1 MNHKSA
7 FVLVPALALGT
18 IMLSAGPAMAASSD
32 SSSSSFQAPL
42 HALNK
47 SGGTGTAMVT
57 LKGNTVTVDAKVS
70 GLAEKFGNGL
80 YPHVAHIHDMGSG
93 ECPPPSA
100 DKNDDQVVSTPEGVP
115 FYGGIGATL
124 TKSGPT
130 TPAQALNTK
139 VPFGQGGSFTYHRTF
154 TLDAATVAEIH
165 KDNAVIVV
173 HGLDPAKLSKKAQ
186 GENSLPLT
194 KDLPLAAT
202 APALCGPLHA
212 SQMSMPNGAAATG
225 GGAAAQGPQAG
236 LLALGGSMILAAG
249 AAVVVRRRVTTARA
263 GR

>member
-1 MNHKSA
+1 MKNKSA
-7 FVLVPALALGT
+7 FALVPALALGAVV
-18 IMLSAGPAMAASSD
+18 LGSAPAMASTND
-32 SSSSSFQAPL
+32 SSSTFQAPL
-42 HALNK
+42 HALNR

-57 LKGNTVTVDAKVS
+57 LKGTTVTVDAKVS
-70 GLAEKFGNGL
+70 GLAMKFNGNA

-93 ECPPPSA
+93 ECPMPSA
-100 DKNDDQVVSTPEGVP
+100 DKNDDGVVSTPEGAP
-115 FYGGIGATL
+115 SYGGIGATL
-124 TKSGPT
+124 TRTGDTSPKS
-130 TPAQALNTK
+130 ALDLK
-139 VPFGQGGSFTYHRTF
+139 RAFGTGGSFTYHRTF
-154 TLDAATVAEIH
+154 TLDAATAAQVR

-173 HGLDPAKLSKKAQ
+173 HGLDPATLSKKAQ
-186 GENSLPLT
+186 KEDSSPLT

>member
-1 MNHKSA
+1 VINKKAALVM
-7 FVLVPALALGT
+7 VPALALG
-18 IMLSAGPAMAASSD
+18 MSVLGASAAHADGG
-32 SSSSSFQAPL
+32 SSFQAQL
-42 HALNK
+42 HPLNK
-47 SGGTGTAMVT
+47 SGGTGVAMVT
-57 LKGNTVTVDAKVS
+57 LNGNRVTVDAKVS

-93 ECPPPSA
+93 ECPTPSA

-124 TKSGPT
+124 TKTGDTSPKS
-130 TPAQALNTK
+130 ALDVK
-139 VPFGQGGSFTYHRTF
+139 RPFGQGGHFNYHRTF
-154 TLDAATVAEIH
+154 TLDAATLAEVK

-186 GENSLPLT
+186 KEDSSPLT

-212 SQMSMPNGAAATG
+212 SQMSMPNGAAGTG
-225 GGAAAQGPQAG
+225 GGSAQGTDAG
-236 LLALGGSMILAAG
+236 LLAAGGSMLLAAG
-249 AAVVVRRRVTTARA
+249 AALVARRRVVLKRA
-263 GR
+263 SN

>member
-1 MNHKSA
+1 MKHKSA
-7 FVLVPALALGT
+7 FMLVPALALGT
-18 IMLSAGPAMAASSD
+18 AMLGASPAMAASS
-32 SSSSSFQAPL
+32 SSSSSSYQAPL

-70 GLAEKFGNGL
+70 GLAMKFNGNA
-80 YPHVAHIHDMGSG
+80 YPHVAHIHDMGAG
-93 ECPPPSA
+93 ECPLPSA
-100 DKNDDQVVSTPEGVP
+100 DKNDDGVVSTPEGVP
-115 FYGGIGATL
+115 AYGGIGATL
-124 TKSGPT
+124 TKTGDTSPKS
-130 TPAQALNTK
+130 ALDVK
-139 VPFGQGGSFTYHRTF
+139 RPFGTGGSFTYHRTF
-154 TLDAATVAEIH
+154 TLDAATAAEVR

-186 GENSLPLT
+186 GEDSSPLT

-225 GGAAAQGPQAG
+225 GGAADQGAQAG

>member
-1 MNHKSA
+1 
-7 FVLVPALALGT
+7 
-18 IMLSAGPAMAASSD
+18 MAASD
-32 SSSSSFQAPL
+32 SSSSYQAPL
-42 HALNK
+42 HALNR

-57 LKGNTVTVDAKVS
+57 LKGNTVTVDARVS
-70 GLAEKFGNGL
+70 GLAMKFNGNA

-93 ECPPPSA
+93 ECPMPSA
-100 DKNDDQVVSTPEGVP
+100 DKNDDGVVSTPEGGP
-115 FYGGIGATL
+115 SYGGIGATL
-124 TKSGPT
+124 TKTGDTSPKS
-130 TPAQALNTK
+130 ALDVK
-139 VPFGQGGSFTYHRTF
+139 RPFGQGGSFTYHRTF
-154 TLDAATVAEIH
+154 TVDASVAKEIRN
-165 KDNAVIVV
+165 DNAVIVV

-212 SQMSMPNGAAATG
+212 SQMSMPNGAAGTG
-225 GGAAAQGPQAG
+225 GGASDQGSQAG

>member
-1 MNHKSA
+1 MKHKSA

-18 IMLSAGPAMAASSD
+18 AMLGAAPAMAASD
-32 SSSSSFQAPL
+32 SSSTYQAPL
-42 HALNK
+42 HALNE

-57 LKGNTVTVDAKVS
+57 LKGNTVTVDARVS
-70 GLAEKFGNGL
+70 GLAMKFNGNA

-93 ECPPPSA
+93 ECPAPSA
-100 DKNDDQVVSTPEGVP
+100 DKNDDGVVSTPEGAP
-115 FYGGIGATL
+115 AYGGIGATL
-124 TKSGPT
+124 TKKGDTSPKS
-130 TPAQALNTK
+130 ALDVTRA
-139 VPFGQGGSFTYHRTF
+139 FGNGGSFTYHRTF
-154 TLDAATVAEIH
+154 KLDAATAAEVR

-186 GENSLPLT
+186 KEDSSPLT

-202 APALCGPLHA
+202 APALCGPLHS

-249 AAVVVRRRVTTARA
+249 AAAVVRRRVTTARA

>member
-7 FVLVPALALGT
+7 FALVPALALGT
-18 IMLSAGPAMAASSD
+18 VMLGAAPAMAASSSD
-32 SSSSSFQAPL
+32 SSSSFQAQL

-47 SGGTGTAMVT
+47 SGGTGTAWIT
-57 LKGNTVTVDAKVS
+57 LNGNRVTVKANVS
-70 GLAEKFGNGL
+70 GLAEKFGSGL
-80 YPHVAHIHDMGSG
+80 YPHVAHIHDMGAG
-93 ECPPPSA
+93 ECPMPSA
-100 DKNDDQVVSTPEGVP
+100 DKNNDQVVSTPEGAP
-115 FYGGIGATL
+115 AYGGIASTL
-124 TKSGPT
+124 TSSGDTSPKS
-130 TPAQALNTK
+130 ALDVK
-139 VPFGQGGSFTYHRTF
+139 RAFGNGGHFTYTRTF
-154 TLDAATVAEIH
+154 TLDAATVTEVK

-173 HGLDPAKLSKKAQ
+173 HGLDPATLSKKAQ
-186 GENSLPLT
+186 KEDSSPLT

-212 SQMSMPNGAAATG
+212 SQMSMPNGAAGTG
-225 GGAAAQGPQAG
+225 GGTSDQGSQAG